1 MAVSRP
7 LLTFFHCFN
16 FGQIFKNRTVFL
28 AKFVCL
34 VKKLAVIYFKGLNV
48 TLMVW
53 QYVVSR
59 VGATI
64 FSPHML
70 LFLGILVHFT
80 TLRALFQQ
88 TTYAFLVSGK
98 TVLTVKGPTAIIAV
112 DMGRL
117 SFLIISALP
126 FFLRHMSQF

>member
-1 MAVSRP
+1 
-7 LLTFFHCFN
+7 
-16 FGQIFKNRTVFL
+16 
-28 AKFVCL
+28 
-34 VKKLAVIYFKGLNV
+34 
-48 TLMVW
+48 
-53 QYVVSR
+53 
-59 VGATI
+59 
-64 FSPHML
+64 ML

-126 FFLRHMSQF
+126 FFLRHVTVLTLCILLIVTFVTSVTVIGLVYEGWHTS